1 MELNEAIKSLK
12 DRIKINNLM
21 LESHG
26 SDFEE
31 FVQHENDAIET
42 LIKEIE
48 QPKQVMVIWA
58 TDIIDDKKSGS
69 PWIYGTYTDIRVGA
83 KVQDAMQSSEDYG
96 HLYWSNNVVLLDKKF
111 NKDKI

>member
-1 MELNEAIKSLK
+1 MELNEAIQRLK

-26 SDFEE
+26 SDFEA

-48 QPKQVMVIWA
+48 QPKQVMVVWSI
-58 TDIIDDKKSGS
+58 DINGKGINS
-69 PWIYGTYTDIRVGA
+69 PWIYGVYTDQSEGSD
-83 KVQDAMQSSEDYG
+83 VQDAMQSSEDYG
-96 HLYWSNNVVLLDKKF
+96 HLYWSNNIDLLDKEL
-111 NKDKI
+111 NEDKI